1 MAKLKL
7 LEIRVDGLDKFKRE
21 LSKYGKFI
29 DKTVTGSLQKSAQD
43 IVTDAKSQCIIPT
56 IASGISMQKVDNRF
70 VVTTEGV
77 ESAYLEFGTGN
88 YAKALLGPYPK
99 DWVDM
104 ARTFF
109 INGLGRTPAS
119 PYLFPAYQ
127 QNAGEAIIEIIDK
140 IEGH

>member
-1 MAKLKL
+1 MAKTISGKL
-7 LEIRVDGLDKFKRE
+7 EGMREFKSSLDRYAKLIEKDVYVSLEGAANDIASEAR
-21 LSKYGKFI
+21 
-29 DKTVTGSLQKSAQD
+29 SLC
-43 IVTDAKSQCIIPT
+43 TIPS
-56 IASGISMQKVDNRF
+56 IASGVSMQKVENRF
-70 VVTTEGV
+70 IVTTSGV

-109 INGLGRTPAS
+109 INGMGRTPAK
-119 PYLFPAYQ
+119 PYLYPAYQ
-127 QNAGEAIIEIIDK
+127 RNAGEAIIQIADK